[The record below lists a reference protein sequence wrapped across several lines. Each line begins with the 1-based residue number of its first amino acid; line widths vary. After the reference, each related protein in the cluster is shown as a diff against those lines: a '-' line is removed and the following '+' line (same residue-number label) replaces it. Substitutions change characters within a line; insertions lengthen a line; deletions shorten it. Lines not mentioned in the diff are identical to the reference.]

1 VISFPRRH
9 DSTLGDFQ
17 KVALHG
23 FHNNPK
29 FDLREHVTFSTT
41 EVVEAY
47 FGLFGILFFGTLKDC
62 CALSIDGD
70 EAQRGGEMIEKELK
84 RKNVLGFLSRGQEEK
99 CVAVVSSQPDE
110 FEGRYEKMKA
120 YVAMLLHVMI
130 HALQGFGRVGI
141 RVVGMGLRSWGENGM
156 GGCGRMLR
164 LRQEAVRD
172 GGFLNLDLRLE
183 REFAVVVAMKGCV
196 KRRIWSDGPCD
207 LRL

>member
-1 VISFPRRH
+1 
-9 DSTLGDFQ
+9 
-17 KVALHG
+17 
-23 FHNNPK
+23 
-29 FDLREHVTFSTT
+29 
-41 EVVEAY
+41 VEAY

-84 RKNVLGFLSRGQEEK
+84 RENVLGFLSRGQEEK

-130 HALQGFGRVGI
+130 HALQGLWTCGHSSCRDGFEKLGRKWHGRVWQDVALAVGGGEGW
-141 RVVGMGLRSWGENGM
+141 RV
-156 GGCGRMLR
+156 
-164 LRQEAVRD
+164 
-172 GGFLNLDLRLE
+172 LNLDLRLE